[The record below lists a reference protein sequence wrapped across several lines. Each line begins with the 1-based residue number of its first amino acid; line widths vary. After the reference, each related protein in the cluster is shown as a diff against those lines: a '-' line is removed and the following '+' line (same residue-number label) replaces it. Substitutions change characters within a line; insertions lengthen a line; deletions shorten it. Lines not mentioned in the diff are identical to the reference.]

1 MKNVLKILKNEL
13 ENMSIPYTF
22 DEWDKDFELP
32 QFTGEILETP
42 TTDEDGGNE
51 YSFILTG
58 YSKTYNYLFN
68 ISDKLKTKY
77 KTSKIVNGIAIKYD
91 DTITISNEIDD
102 LKQIQITF
110 KIKEWSVIS

>member
-22 DEWDKDFELP
+22 DELDKDFELP
-32 QFTGEILETP
+32 QFIGEILETP